1 MSRTNLGEMKRQE
14 AIDKFN
20 RMSGTLA
27 TVLIMSLLGFAAYF
41 SCIGLKI
48 RMKSYEISV
57 LRALGT
63 PLSRIRRK
71 LFISNLRIP
80 VISTAVA
87 GLAAYG
93 VQLFTS
99 RMYDKVDIM
108 KEQLESGIADFDE
121 SAASD
126 IINNCFLND
135 EFWMVPLIKPLVIIF
150 IAISIITVILTV
162 LSTKKFTSEISVQL
176 NEERKRQ

>member
-1 MSRTNLGEMKRQE
+1 MTDKTLRCLLDFGFQEKENSGCFLLTTAAGAASSGFSGAVYNNVYSSTDIDGGLVPPAAGMARTNLGEMKRQE

-80 VISTAVA
+80 VIATIKE
-87 GLAAYG
+87 
-93 VQLFTS
+93 
-99 RMYDKVDIM
+99 KV
-108 KEQLESGIADFDE
+108 
-121 SAASD
+121 SAMSSKWHHGH
-126 IINNCFLND
+126 
-135 EFWMVPLIKPLVIIF
+135 E
-150 IAISIITVILTV
+150 
-162 LSTKKFTSEISVQL
+162 
-176 NEERKRQ
+176 

>member
-1 MSRTNLGEMKRQE
+1 MARTNLGEMKRQE

-80 VISTAVA
+80 VIATAFA

-99 RMYDKVDIM
+99 SMYNKVDTM

-121 SAASD
+121 SAA

-135 EFWMVPLIKPLVIIF
+135 EFWMVPLTKPLVIIF